1 MKETLM
7 ICACCRLAQV
17 PQEQACSTVAQV
29 RAHYESR
36 YRGFVE
42 PKPAPAKK
50 KTVKS
55 SVKS

>member
-1 MKETLM
+1 M

-42 PKPAPAKK
+42 PKPAVAKK

>member
-1 MKETLM
+1 M

-42 PKPAPAKK
+42 KSAAAKK